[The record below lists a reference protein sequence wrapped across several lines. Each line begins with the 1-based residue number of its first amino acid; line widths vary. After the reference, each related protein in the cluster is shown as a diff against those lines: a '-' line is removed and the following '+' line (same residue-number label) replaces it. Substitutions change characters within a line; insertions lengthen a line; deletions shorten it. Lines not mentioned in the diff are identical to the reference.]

1 MEFSL
6 TGLSYRSAPIALRE
20 KAAFSSSG
28 ALAALEELEGIG
40 AGQCLILSTCNRSE
54 IYAITETP
62 GGQDA
67 VRAEF
72 AARVPGGEGCLF
84 TLTGRA
90 AVEYLFRV
98 TAGLDS
104 MVLGEDQI
112 LGQVAQ
118 ALEMSRAAGCCGKEL
133 GRIFQNA
140 LAAAKGLRSRLHIS
154 EQPLSLCYIG
164 IQALS
169 QTPGGL
175 AGQPALV
182 AGSGQMAGLALR
194 YLAGQGAAPLT
205 VCSRTEAHARA
216 LAGSMEGVRVL
227 PFSQRHQ
234 AAAESRVV
242 VSATASPHL
251 IFTQQALP
259 ALSHPL
265 TFLDLAIPRD
275 VDPALADRPGVQIFD
290 VDSLKETSRQNL
302 EKRQELAQKGEE
314 LLAEGV
320 EETLAWLAASRVDGG
335 LEALGSALARA
346 EADTLALLCDR
357 LELSGHQARLAGKIL
372 HAGFRRLQ
380 KQPVQV
386 LKGLEDPRRQEEYTR
401 MLTRLFGPEEGE
413 RSEEWN

>member
-28 ALAALEELEGIG
+28 ALAALEELEGLG

-62 GGQDA
+62 GGPDA
-67 VRAEF
+67 VRAYF
-72 AARVPGGEGCLF
+72 AARVPGGEDCLF

-90 AVEYLFRV
+90 AVEYLCRV

-140 LAAAKGLRSRLHIS
+140 LAAAQGLRSRLHIS

-169 QTPGGL
+169 QAPGGL

-182 AGSGQMAGLALR
+182 AGSGPIR
-194 YLAGQGAAPLT
+194 TRVRAPA
-205 VCSRTEAHARA
+205 TEGIRA
-216 LAGSMEGVRVL
+216 IE
-227 PFSQRHQ
+227 
-234 AAAESRVV
+234 
-242 VSATASPHL
+242 
-251 IFTQQALP
+251 
-259 ALSHPL
+259 
-265 TFLDLAIPRD
+265 
-275 VDPALADRPGVQIFD
+275 
-290 VDSLKETSRQNL
+290 
-302 EKRQELAQKGEE
+302 
-314 LLAEGV
+314 
-320 EETLAWLAASRVDGG
+320 
-335 LEALGSALARA
+335 
-346 EADTLALLCDR
+346 
-357 LELSGHQARLAGKIL
+357 
-372 HAGFRRLQ
+372 
-380 KQPVQV
+380 
-386 LKGLEDPRRQEEYTR
+386 
-401 MLTRLFGPEEGE
+401 
-413 RSEEWN
+413 